1 MTERRWPK
9 QTRHPAAADGERPG
23 GADARP
29 RREQLRAQYEE
40 QIRQVRVQDLVLQS
54 AVSILQ
60 LSARRIAKEDE
71 KDLEQARIGIDAA
84 NAMIDHVPEEAQG
97 ELRQAVSELK
107 MLFAQ
112 HSGGGGEA
120 PSGDDSGGD
129 AEDPPG
135 REAEATAGL
144 RRLGPLDARQL
155 SPGRPSDVH

>member
-1 MTERRWPK
+1 MAEADEKPEQDAGGEPTE
-9 QTRHPAAADGERPG
+9 E
-23 GADARP
+23 
-29 RREQLRAQYEE
+29 ELRAQYEE

-112 HSGGGGEA
+112 HAGDGGEA
-120 PSGDDSGGD
+120 PSGETPVDPPAAKPKPAAGSGDSGLWT
-129 AEDPPG
+129 PG
-135 REAEATAGL
+135 
-144 RRLGPLDARQL
+144 
-155 SPGRPSDVH
+155 S

>member
-1 MTERRWPK
+1 MAEPDETQGEQAPPAGAEPTE
-9 QTRHPAAADGERPG
+9 E
-23 GADARP
+23 
-29 RREQLRAQYEE
+29 ELRAQYEE
-40 QIRQVRVQDLVLQS
+40 QIRRVRVQDLVLQS

-112 HSGGGGEA
+112 HSEGGGGDAPEASGDAPAEA
-120 PSGDDSGGD
+120 PSDPPAGEPTPPPGSKDSGLWT
-129 AEDPPG
+129 PG
-135 REAEATAGL
+135 
-144 RRLGPLDARQL
+144 
-155 SPGRPSDVH
+155 S

>member
-1 MTERRWPK
+1 MAEPDETPSEPTE
-9 QTRHPAAADGERPG
+9 E
-23 GADARP
+23 
-29 RREQLRAQYEE
+29 ELRAQYEE

-84 NAMIDHVPEEAQG
+84 NTMIDHVPEEAQG

-112 HSGGGGEA
+112 HSGDGGGEA
-120 PSGDDSGGD
+120 PSGDDPGGMPD
-129 AEDPPG
+129 DPP
-135 REAEATAGL
+135 AAKPKPAAGSGDSGL
-144 RRLGPLDARQL
+144 WT
-155 SPGRPSDVH
+155 PGS

>member
-1 MTERRWPK
+1 MIDWVPMAEPGDTPGD
-9 QTRHPAAADGERPG
+9 QAPSG
-23 GADARP
+23 GAEPTASGTEGAATPDDA
-29 RREQLRAQYEE
+29 EELRAQYEE

-112 HSGGGGEA
+112 HSGG
-120 PSGDDSGGD
+120 SGKEPSGGD
-129 AEDPPG
+129 SGETPDDPP
-135 REAEATAGL
+135 AAKPKPAAGSGDSGL
-144 RRLGPLDARQL
+144 WT
-155 SPGRPSDVH
+155 PGS

>member
-1 MTERRWPK
+1 MAEPGDTPGDQAPPEGAEPTE
-9 QTRHPAAADGERPG
+9 DE
-23 GADARP
+23 
-29 RREQLRAQYEE
+29 LRAQYEE

-84 NAMIDHVPEEAQG
+84 NAMLDHVPEEAQG

-112 HSGGGGEA
+112 HSGGGGEE
-120 PSGDDSGGD
+120 PSGGD
-129 AEDPPG
+129 SGETPGDPP
-135 REAEATAGL
+135 AAKPKPAAGSGDSGL
-144 RRLGPLDARQL
+144 WT
-155 SPGRPSDVH
+155 PGS